1 MTETLEGLKKVLVEL
16 ERRAQIMN
24 NSKNPQVVEMQRII
38 YNEKRTT
45 VLETAYYVL
54 SKEEVE
60 KLHEFNE
67 TLNFY

>member
-38 YNEKRTT
+38 YNE
-45 VLETAYYVL
+45 
-54 SKEEVE
+54 
-60 KLHEFNE
+60 FNE